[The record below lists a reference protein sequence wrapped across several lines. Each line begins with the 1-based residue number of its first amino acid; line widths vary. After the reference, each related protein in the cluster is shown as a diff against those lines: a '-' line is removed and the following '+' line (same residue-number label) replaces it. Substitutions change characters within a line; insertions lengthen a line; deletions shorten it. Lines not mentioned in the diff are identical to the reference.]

1 MQLADREGF
10 LIIDEIPAV
19 SLQFEN
25 DENMAERLR
34 MCLQQID
41 ELIARDKNH
50 PSVVMWCVA
59 NEPMPSEPE
68 PWPELAVAAT
78 RRSFGG
84 AGQGSFWKRCC
95 AARGSWTRPAW

>member
-19 SLQFEN
+19 SLQFDTEEN
-25 DENMAERLR
+25 IAERLR

-50 PSVVMWCVA
+50 P
-59 NEPMPSEPE
+59 
-68 PWPELAVAAT
+68 
-78 RRSFGG
+78 
-84 AGQGSFWKRCC
+84 
-95 AARGSWTRPAW
+95 AW